1 MGLYG
6 VPIDRLRRSRGAC
19 CGAAKS
25 LALPA
30 HRMRSITAAPAAHH
44 RRMAP
49 PWSRGGQGP
58 GTPPGRLVASPQA
71 HGPRR
76 RAPRPVA
83 VHQVPHR
90 GPPVRAVP
98 GLPQRACKHRHQ
110 PQKPLETGRQ
120 RPKPL
125 KNGRE
130 TSKNGPF
137 PSSAPRFRSTRRISG
152 NLKALPIMMACRQA
166 LLASRLQTSQALRGL
181 RTSPK

>member
-1 MGLYG
+1 M
-6 VPIDRLRRSRGAC
+6 LRRHE
-19 CGAAKS
+19 K
-25 LALPA
+25 P
-30 HRMRSITAAPAAHH
+30 RSTRPPHAQHH
-44 RRMAP
+44 RRTGGAP
-49 PWSRGGQGP
+49 PPHGSALEPRRPRAP

-98 GLPQRACKHRHQ
+98 RLPQRAYKHRHQ

-120 RPKPL
+120 RPKSL
-125 KNGRE
+125 KNGRK

-137 PSSAPRFRSTRRISG
+137 PSSAPRFRSTRHISG